1 MSKSVNKSLLR
12 FRFASEISQFP
23 WYIRNK
29 AFVEVFKRTN
39 LVHGLIA
46 TKVTKL
52 ILDSE
57 KKEYKS

>member
-29 AFVEVFKRTN
+29 AFVD
-39 LVHGLIA
+39 LIA

-57 KKEYKS
+57 KKNIKHK